1 MIPQIRVQH
10 SEASELVASI
20 TELGYNSTPN
30 RMLDG
35 AQKVG
40 ANELV
45 KPVWLAYT
53 IERMERRCV
62 DGLEIVIQP
71 RTFRC

>member
-1 MIPQIRVQH
+1 
-10 SEASELVASI
+10 
-20 TELGYNSTPN
+20 
-30 RMLDG
+30 MLDW
-35 AQKVG
+35 AQKVE
-40 ANELV
+40 AKELV

-62 DGLEIVIQP
+62 DGLEITIQP